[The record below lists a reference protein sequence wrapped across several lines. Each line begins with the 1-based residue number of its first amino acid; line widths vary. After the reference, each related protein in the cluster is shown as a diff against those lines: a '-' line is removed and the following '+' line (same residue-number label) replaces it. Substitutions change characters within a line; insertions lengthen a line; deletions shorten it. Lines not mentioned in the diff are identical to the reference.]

1 MSLIRNVLNPLAKS
15 ALIPLGLAAVASATD
30 EAIHRKMF
38 GSGSTTLII
47 SNEEMNNIM
56 ETIKSLEES
65 NKTN

>member
-1 MSLIRNVLNPLAKS
+1 MSLIGNVLNPLTKS

-65 NKTN
+65 NKTS

>member
-65 NKTN
+65 NKTS